1 MVFKPKNMVKSCLTI
16 VNFKVYSSHVESKK
30 RENVFFFFNIT
41 IYFELHVII
50 SKLKSTLRQ
59 KKKNSLNQC

>member
-1 MVFKPKNMVKSCLTI
+1 MF
-16 VNFKVYSSHVESKK
+16 
-30 RENVFFFFNIT
+30 FFFFNIT

-59 KKKNSLNQC
+59 KKKKQFKSMLEVKWSNIER